1 MQYRI
6 QSLIKCNEER
16 VVDDEFILK
25 SQMFYNKNIL
35 IGGQTIYYEKWFKN
49 DVRFINEIVK
59 NNGEFFSFQRVFGKS
74 KSTNKCSTVRFDNTG
89 H

>member
-1 MQYRI
+1 MPYRI

-59 NNGEFFSFQRVFGKS
+59 NNGEFFQFSTSFWKEQEHKQMFY
-74 KSTNKCSTVRFDNTG
+74 STF
-89 H
+89 